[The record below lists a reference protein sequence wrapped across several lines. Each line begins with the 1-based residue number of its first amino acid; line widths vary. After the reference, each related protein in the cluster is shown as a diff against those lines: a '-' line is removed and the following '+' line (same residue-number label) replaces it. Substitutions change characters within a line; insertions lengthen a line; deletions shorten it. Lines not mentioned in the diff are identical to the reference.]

1 MQQPANSNR
10 MTRRQI
16 LGLAGGAAAAVLL
29 AACQS
34 AQQAATAQ
42 QSKPAAPSS
51 PASASAGSAT
61 GVASGPATSGAPAPA
76 SAAPKP
82 GGTLKFGIVGDFTTL
97 DGHVIIP
104 NLEDT
109 VWQVWDRLTAK
120 DPQNKP
126 QPMLAESFDQSAD
139 GKQLTLKLRKGV
151 TFHTGRE
158 LTSDDVKWNLTRSK
172 DPKVGFGILAS
183 LGASMK
189 SFDTPDKYTVV
200 LNSDTPWPAVYDFL
214 EFLNILDPETMQGPD
229 AKTKA
234 VGTGPFV
241 WTEYAP
247 GDHVRLTKNKNYW
260 RSGAPLLDEI
270 NVAIQRDPQAMI
282 TQLQAGALDIADS
295 PQLSDVVTLQ
305 KDPKFQV
312 VINPYTGGWNVL
324 ALNAT
329 APPTNNKQVRQALN
343 YALDRQRIAQ
353 TVFKGVMKPE
363 DLPWPPISA
372 AYEAPKVNAYPFDL
386 DKAKSLIAS
395 SGVPNVA
402 IDINTGTTGSGADIA
417 QIYQED
423 LAKIGVKATIKPA
436 DPVTFQTGLA
446 NHSLNGVIV
455 IVGFTAQLHP
465 ATVMLGPY
473 YSPFFNYSGYKDDAY
488 TALVNQATTETDPT
502 KAKALYSKWN
512 DYVLDQSW
520 ILVECNNAQIVAA
533 QPKVKGIAWNMHEGL
548 DLSGTGVNA

>member
-1 MQQPANSNR
+1 M
-10 MTRRQI
+10 
-16 LGLAGGAAAAVLL
+16 LASGTAAAGLL

-34 AQQAATAQ
+34 AQQAASQRQAPA
-42 QSKPAAPSS
+42 PAAPTAAASGT
-51 PASASAGSAT
+51 SASVSAT
-61 GVASGPATSGAPAPA
+61 SASGAPATTLP
-76 SAAPKP
+76 PKA
-82 GGTLKFGIVGDFTTL
+82 GGTLRFGTVGDFTTL

-126 QPMLAESFDQSAD
+126 QPMLAESFEQSSD
-139 GKQLTLKLRKGV
+139 GKTLTLHLRKGV

-158 LTSDDVKWNLTRSK
+158 LTSEDVKWNLTRSK

-214 EFLNILDPETMQGPD
+214 EFLNILDPDTMQGPD

-247 GDHVRLTKNKNYW
+247 GDHVRLTRNKNYW

-270 NVAIQRDPQAMI
+270 NIAIQRDPQAMI

-295 PQLSDVVTLQ
+295 PQLTDVVTLQ

-312 VINPYTGGWNVL
+312 VINPYTGGWNVV

-329 APPTNNKQVRQALN
+329 APPTDNKQVRQALN

-353 TVFKGVMKPE
+353 TVFKGLMKPQ

-372 AYEAPKVNAYPFDL
+372 AYEAQKVGAYTFDL
-386 DKAKSLIAS
+386 DKAKSLIAA
-395 SGVPNVA
+395 SGLSDIA
-402 IDINTGTTGSGADIA
+402 MDINTGATGTGSGQDIA

-446 NHSLNGVIV
+446 NHTLNGAIV
-455 IVGFTAQLHP
+455 IIGFTAQLHP

-473 YSPFFNYSGYKDDAY
+473 YSPFFNYSGYKDNAY
-488 TALVNQATTETDPT
+488 TALVNQATTETDPA
-502 KAKALYSKWN
+502 KAKDLYSRWN

-520 ILVECNNAQIVAA
+520 ILVSCNNAQIVAA
-533 QPKVKGIAWNMHEGL
+533 QPTVKGIAWNMHEGL
-548 DLSGTGVNA
+548 DLSGVGVN

>member
-1 MQQPANSNR
+1 MDGLGNPTRLS
-10 MTRRQI
+10 RRQA
-16 LGLAGGAAAAVLL
+16 LGLMSSASAVALL

-34 AQQAATAQ
+34 AQQAASAR
-42 QSKPAAPSS
+42 QSQTPAAGPT
-51 PASASAGSAT
+51 PAAASTSAAGALTPVTAAT
-61 GVASGPATSGAPAPA
+61 GGAAKA
-76 SAAPKP
+76 
-82 GGTLKFGIVGDFTTL
+82 GGTLRFGIVGDFTTL

-126 QPMLAESFDQSAD
+126 QPMLAESFEQSAD
-139 GKQLTLKLRKGV
+139 GKQLTLHLRKGV

-158 LTSDDVKWNLTRSK
+158 LTSDDVKWNLTRSM

-183 LGASMK
+183 IGASMK
-189 SFDTPDKYTVV
+189 SFDTPDKYTVI
-200 LNSDTPWPAVYDFL
+200 LNSDTPWPAVFDFL

-247 GDHVRLTKNKNYW
+247 GDHVRLTRNKNYW
-260 RSGAPLLDEI
+260 RTGAPLLDEI
-270 NVAIQRDPQAMI
+270 NVVIQRDPQAMI
-282 TQLQAGALDIADS
+282 TQLQAGAIDIADS
-295 PQLSDVVTLQ
+295 PQLTDVVTLQ

-329 APPTNNKQVRQALN
+329 APPTDNKQVRQALN
-343 YALDRQRIAQ
+343 YALDRQRIAD
-353 TVFKGVMKPE
+353 TVFKGLMKPE

-372 AYEAPKVNAYPFDL
+372 AYEAQKVGAYTFDL

-395 SGVPNVA
+395 SGLSNVQL
-402 IDINTGTTGSGADIA
+402 DINTGATGTGSGQDIA

-423 LAKIGVKATIKPA
+423 LAKVGVTATIKPA

-446 NHSLNGVIV
+446 NHTLNGVIV
-455 IVGFTAQLHP
+455 IIGFTAQLHP

-473 YSPFFNYSGYKDDAY
+473 YSPFFNYSGYEDDAY

-502 KAKALYSKWN
+502 KAKDLYSKWN

-520 ILVECNNAQIVAA
+520 ILVTCNNAQIVAA
-533 QPKVKGIAWNMHEGL
+533 QPSVKGIAWNLHEGL
-548 DLSGTGVNA
+548 DLSGVGVNA